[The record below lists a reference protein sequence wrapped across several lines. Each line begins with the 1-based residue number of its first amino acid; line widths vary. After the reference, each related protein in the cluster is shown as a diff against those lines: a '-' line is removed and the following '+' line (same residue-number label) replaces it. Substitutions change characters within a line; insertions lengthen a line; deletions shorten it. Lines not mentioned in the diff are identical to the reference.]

1 MVSNHQI
8 LVVGAGPTGLTLA
21 CELFRLGVGCRI
33 VDQSP
38 PTGTGSRAIGV
49 SARSLEILDE
59 FGAAEQLVELGV
71 RSTKAAFYSGRSR
84 LAEVSAAAVRDTR
97 FPFMLTVPQ
106 PDTVRVLEQR
116 LRSLGGEVE
125 RPVVVRDLAADAG
138 GESVSVVLEHADGTT
153 ENASASWVV
162 GADGAHSVV
171 RKRSGIGFEGAAAKD
186 TFIIVDVLADG
197 GPPAGEGHY
206 YFHPD
211 GLSLVAGLPDGS
223 YRLAATTAAGTDTGI
238 DAGELT
244 LADVQDLFARRID
257 TGIRIRQ
264 LRDAGWG
271 VATTQ
276 VRTRMASTFRAG
288 RCVIAGDAAHLFGP
302 VGGQGMNGGIQD
314 AHNLAWK
321 LALVCLD
328 AAGEE
333 LIDTYEAER
342 LPAAKVAMS
351 AASGQTRLGTLRPWL
366 ARTARDLLLRLGGRT
381 GKLTQRLVPTLTQ
394 LGTTYPASSHF
405 GLSHG
410 SVRGAGQR
418 IADTP
423 VRGVPDAATLF
434 DLLRRRWF
442 TVLVLGA
449 GPADEQ
455 AVRNLADSLAGPGD
469 APLAAQV
476 IALGRDSAGGL
487 ARPERAQ
494 DVGDRLHQTLS
505 VSRPS
510 AYLVR
515 PDGFVAASTTL
526 GDPAPITATMARL
539 ARLAGGP
546 RAAAVA
552 PSESRGNLP

>member
-33 VDQSP
+33 VDASL

-59 FGAAEQLVELGV
+59 FDAAAELVELGV

-125 RPVVVRDLAADAG
+125 RPVVVRDLAPDAG

-211 GLSLVAGLPDGS
+211 GMSLVTRLPDGS
-223 YRLAATTAAGTDTGI
+223 YRLAATADAGTDVRG
-238 DAGELT
+238 LS
-244 LADVQDLFARRID
+244 LADVQDLFERRID
-257 TGIRIRQ
+257 TGIRIRT

-276 VRTRMASTFRAG
+276 VRTRMATTFRAG

-381 GKLTQRLVPTLTQ
+381 GKLTERLVPTLTQ
-394 LGTTYPASSHF
+394 LGTTYPASPLF

-423 VRGVPDAATLF
+423 VRGVPDAGTLF

-455 AVRNLADSLAGPGD
+455 AVRTLAGSLAGPGD
-469 APLAAQV
+469 APLTAPLTAQV
-476 IALGRDSAGGL
+476 VAIDRESTGG
-487 ARPERAQ
+487 Q

-505 VSRPS
+505 VSGPS

-515 PDGFVAASTTL
+515 PDGFIAACTTL
-526 GDPAPITATMARL
+526 GDTTPITSTL
-539 ARLAGGP
+539 ARIAGGS
-546 RAAAVA
+546 RAAAAV